1 MEAQSSRLSRRSILK
16 VAGAGAALVA
26 GGAACITAPVGV
38 RAQDAGKLTFWV
50 ISPFTPD
57 EEAPIY
63 AAATA
68 YQEANGIEVVIE
80 STALRGRR
88 FA

>member
-1 MEAQSSRLSRRSILK
+1 MNELSTIDRNAPSVARNNNGVCEMEAQSSRLSRRSILK

-38 RAQDAGKLTFWV
+38 RAQDAGKVTFWV

-57 EEAPIY
+57 E
-63 AAATA
+63 
-68 YQEANGIEVVIE
+68 
-80 STALRGRR
+80 
-88 FA
+88 